1 MTSST
6 TTISTTIADEIAEF
20 VPGFTGAIGPELT
33 AVFDGE
39 QSDLRAAGVPA
50 GAATVG
56 TALPAATVLDADG
69 ASHDLSALLGTGPAV
84 LVFYRGAWCPFCNI
98 TLKHYQQTLAPA
110 LDERGVRLIAI
121 SPQAPEGTQAAV
133 ENGELGFI
141 VVSDPGNALAGALGI
156 VTAPSGAAQEAHTA
170 LGFAVKDS
178 NADDTPAI
186 PYPSVLVV
194 DADRR
199 IAFADIKADYTQRT
213 ETPEILA
220 AVDAL

>member
-1 MTSST
+1 MTTST
-6 TTISTTIADEIAEF
+6 TTIAGEIADF

-50 GAATVG
+50 GAAAVG
-56 TALPAATVLDADG
+56 SPLPAATVLDAEG
-69 ASHDLSALLGTGPAV
+69 ASHDLAALLGEGPAV
-84 LVFYRGAWCPFCNI
+84 LVIYRGAWCPFCNI
-98 TLKHYQQTLAPA
+98 TLKHYQQTLAPE
-110 LDERGVRLIAI
+110 LDERGVRLIAV
-121 SPQAPEGTQAAV
+121 SPQTPEGTATAV
-133 ENGELGFI
+133 EQGELGFT

-156 VTAPSGAAQEAHTA
+156 VTAPSAAAQEAHTA

-186 PYPSVLVV
+186 PYPSVLVLDV
-194 DADRR
+194 HRR
-199 IAFADIKADYTQRT
+199 IAFPDVKTASTQRT

>member
-1 MTSST
+1 MS
-6 TTISTTIADEIAEF
+6 
-20 VPGFTGAIGPELT
+20 
-33 AVFDGE
+33 
-39 QSDLRAAGVPA
+39 
-50 GAATVG
+50 VG
-56 TALPAATVLDADG
+56 DALPAATVVDVRGKL
-69 ASHDLSALLGTGPAV
+69 HDLESLLGEGPAV

-98 TLKHYQQTLAPA
+98 TLAHYQRTLAPE

-121 SPQAPEGTQAAV
+121 SPQTPDGTASAV
-133 ENGELGFI
+133 EKGELGYT

-156 VTAPSGAAQEAHTA
+156 VTAPSGAAQDAHTQ

-186 PYPSVLVV
+186 PFPSVIVV
-194 DADRR
+194 DAARTV
-199 IAFADIKADYTQRT
+199 AFADIKVDYTQRT

>member
-1 MTSST
+1 M
-6 TTISTTIADEIAEF
+6 
-20 VPGFTGAIGPELT
+20 
-33 AVFDGE
+33 
-39 QSDLRAAGVPA
+39 
-50 GAATVG
+50 
-56 TALPAATVLDADG
+56 
-69 ASHDLSALLGTGPAV
+69 

-121 SPQAPEGTQAAV
+121 SPQSPEGTQAAV
-133 ENGELGFI
+133 ENGELGFT

-156 VTAPSGAAQEAHTA
+156 VTAPSAAAQEAHTA

-213 ETPEILA
+213 ETPTILA